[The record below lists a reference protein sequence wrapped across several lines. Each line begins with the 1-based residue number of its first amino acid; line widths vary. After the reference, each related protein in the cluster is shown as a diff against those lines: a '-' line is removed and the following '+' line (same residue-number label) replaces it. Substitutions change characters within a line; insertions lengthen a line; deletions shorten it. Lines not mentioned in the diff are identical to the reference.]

1 MSTIYVQKDGQQC
14 GPFTTEELEG
24 QVAAGAF
31 SPEDLVWTEGMAE
44 WQPLGTILQTV
55 ADDDPDGNESGDE
68 TVYFNES
75 GVLVTAEAVSWKD
88 ESIPTGTI
96 MKVEAQIEP
105 VRRAR
110 PVVGSILLGVLV
122 VCLALI
128 ELPRTTAAHWA
139 LWVGA
144 LVVLIFVFL
153 RILYRALRPARSM
166 VVIDLPEGDERV
178 IPAKPDVA
186 KRLADSIEEAL
197 AEVRARL
204 G

>member
-1 MSTIYVQKDGQQC
+1 MSTIYVQKDGQQW

-31 SPEDLVWTEGMAE
+31 SPDDLFWTEGMDE
-44 WQPLGTILQTV
+44 WQPLSSIVQTV
-55 ADDDPDGNESGDE
+55 TTVDPDEE
-68 TVYFNES
+68 TVYFDES

-105 VRRAR
+105 VRRMR
-110 PVVGSILLGVLV
+110 PVIGSIILGVLV

-128 ELPRTTAAHWA
+128 ELPRTTASHWA
-139 LWVGA
+139 LWIGA
-144 LVVLIFVFL
+144 LIVLIFVFL

-178 IPAKPDVA
+178 IPAKPEVA
-186 KRLADSIEEAL
+186 KRLADGIEEAL

-204 G
+204 S